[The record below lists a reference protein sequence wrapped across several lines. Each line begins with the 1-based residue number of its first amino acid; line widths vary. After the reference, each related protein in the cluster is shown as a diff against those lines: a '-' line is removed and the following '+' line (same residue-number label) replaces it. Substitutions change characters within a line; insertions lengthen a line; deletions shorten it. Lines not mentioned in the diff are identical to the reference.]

1 MKAIRG
7 KGLEN
12 IGLDYYDE
20 FRKILRKDKDS
31 LVLEEECEYLVL
43 VKEKLVFKRPLGRSI
58 EDVVVKY
65 SFEEFEMELDK
76 QERLVREEMEWG
88 FTKPT

>member
-7 KGLEN
+7 KELEN
-12 IGLDYYDE
+12 MSLDYCNK
-20 FRKILRKDKDS
+20 FRKILRKDNDS

-43 VKEKLVFKRPLGRSI
+43 VREKLVFKRPLGRSI

-65 SFEEFEMELDK
+65 SFEEFEMELDE
-76 QERLVREEMEWG
+76 QERLVREEMG
-88 FTKPT
+88 

>member
-1 MKAIRG
+1 MKVIKG

-12 IGLDYYDE
+12 ISLDYYDN
-20 FRKILRKDKDS
+20 FRKILRKDEDS

-43 VKEKLVFKRPLGRSI
+43 IREKLVFKRPLGRSI

-65 SFEEFEMELDK
+65 SFEEFEMELDE
-76 QERLVREEMEWG
+76 QERLVREEMG
-88 FTKPT
+88 